1 MKIVYY
7 ALSAFAAL
15 VVVVICLYI
24 ACVTINNKKV
34 SNTPS
39 KTEVVNLDKTYRVSN
54 AKFKGHDYLLF
65 EILKTSFVQ
74 RKYDQAIKDLNKL
87 VGTNISESTR
97 NRAYFYIGEAQYL
110 TGDYNAAVKT
120 FIKIQQVYP
129 IQTKK
134 WLDSALN
141 KL

>member
-7 ALSAFAAL
+7 VLSAFAAL
-15 VVVVICLYI
+15 VVVVICAYT

-65 EILKTSFVQ
+65 ESGERGEKG
-74 RKYDQAIKDLNKL
+74 YAIFLEHKADCK
-87 VGTNISESTR
+87 VCCEQ
-97 NRAYFYIGEAQYL
+97 F
-110 TGDYNAAVKT
+110 D
-120 FIKIQQVYP
+120 
-129 IQTKK
+129 
-134 WLDSALN
+134 
-141 KL
+141 